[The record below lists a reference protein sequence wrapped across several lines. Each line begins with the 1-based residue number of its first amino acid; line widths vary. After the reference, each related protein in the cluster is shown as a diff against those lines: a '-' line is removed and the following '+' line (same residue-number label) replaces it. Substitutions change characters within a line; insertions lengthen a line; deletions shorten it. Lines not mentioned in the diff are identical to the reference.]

1 MKKWQPNKT
10 IKILPALALTFGVLA
25 PMPASASIVEE
36 CFDDQCTITF
46 GFTGQIEPL
55 TFPANATNVRF
66 EALGAQGGKSG
77 GGGGRVTGSFN
88 EVPSIL
94 YITVGGAGGSNTG
107 EPGGFNGGGNAGGSA
122 GVEGSGGGASDIRI
136 GFSLSSRVVVAG
148 GGGGRGSGLGSGGGA
163 GGGLVGANGK
173 TGQGAGG
180 LGGSQSDG
188 GLGGANYGQGTPGT
202 AGDWGIGGTGGYG
215 PLHGGGG
222 GGGGYYGGGGGGA
235 DEDSC
240 CTDAGGGGGGS
251 SYTDPGLVSNVVH
264 TQGVRPGSGQIII
277 SYELILESEP
287 APPSEESTSPPS
299 EEPAPPTEESTSPP
313 SEEPAPPTE
322 ESTSPPSEEPAPP
335 TEESTS
341 PPIEEPAP
349 PSEESTSPPIEEP
362 APPSEEPT
370 SPPIEDPSSPS
381 PSAPEPEPVNSQ
393 PEPILAIDEPLVVE
407 VVPDKP
413 TVVGFNAIT
422 AIPED
427 PVMESG
433 TGEADEILSQ
443 PSKLSQAAQTVVVPT
458 QAKPNPWSSNTLLAG
473 LVGLAVFALIAGLVV
488 ARRGVPGAIAS

>member
-10 IKILPALALTFGVLA
+10 IKILPALALTFGALA

-55 TFPANATNVRF
+55 TFPTNATNVRF

-299 EEPAPPTEESTSPP
+299 EEPAPPSEESTSPP
-313 SEEPAPPTE
+313 SEEPT
-322 ESTSPPSEEPAPP
+322 PPSEE
-335 TEESTS
+335 TTS
-341 PPIEEPAP
+341 PPG
-349 PSEESTSPPIEEP
+349 EEP

-370 SPPIEDPSSPS
+370 IPPVENPSSPS

-393 PEPILAIDEPLVVE
+393 PEPVPSPIQEPSPAESALDPEPILAIDQPLVVE
-407 VVPDKP
+407 VVPDEP

-422 AIPED
+422 AIPEN

-473 LVGLAVFALIAGLVV
+473 LVGLAVFVLIAGLVV

>member
-94 YITVGGAGGSNTG
+94 YITVGGAGGSNAG

-136 GFSLSSRVVVAG
+136 GYSLSSRIIVAG

-173 TGQGAGG
+173 TGQGEGG
-180 LGGSQSDG
+180 FGGTQSDG

-264 TQGVRPGSGQIII
+264 TQGVRPGSGQITI
-277 SYELILESEP
+277 SYQLILESEP
-287 APPSEESTSPPS
+287 APPS
-299 EEPAPPTEESTSPP
+299 
-313 SEEPAPPTE
+313 
-322 ESTSPPSEEPAPP
+322 
-335 TEESTS
+335 EESTS

-370 SPPIEDPSSPS
+370 SPPIEEPAPPSEEPTSPPVEDPSSPS

-393 PEPILAIDEPLVVE
+393 PEPVQSPIQDPSPAEAALEPEPILAIDQPLVVE
-407 VVPDKP
+407 VVPDEP

-422 AIPED
+422 AIPEN

-443 PSKLSQAAQTVVVPT
+443 PSNLSQAAQTVVVPT
-458 QAKPNPWSSNTLLAG
+458 QAKPNPWNSNTLLAG

>member
-1 MKKWQPNKT
+1 
-10 IKILPALALTFGVLA
+10 
-25 PMPASASIVEE
+25 
-36 CFDDQCTITF
+36 
-46 GFTGQIEPL
+46 
-55 TFPANATNVRF
+55 
-66 EALGAQGGKSG
+66 
-77 GGGGRVTGSFN
+77 
-88 EVPSIL
+88 
-94 YITVGGAGGSNTG
+94 
-107 EPGGFNGGGNAGGSA
+107 
-122 GVEGSGGGASDIRI
+122 
-136 GFSLSSRVVVAG
+136 
-148 GGGGRGSGLGSGGGA
+148 
-163 GGGLVGANGK
+163 LVGANGK

-264 TQGVRPGSGQIII
+264 TQGVRPGSGQITI
-277 SYELILESEP
+277 SYQLILESEP

-299 EEPAPPTEESTSPP
+299 EEPAPP
-313 SEEPAPPTE
+313 SEEPISLPV
-322 ESTSPPSEEPAPP
+322 
-335 TEESTS
+335 
-341 PPIEEPAP
+341 
-349 PSEESTSPPIEEP
+349 
-362 APPSEEPT
+362 
-370 SPPIEDPSSPS
+370 EDPSSPS

-393 PEPILAIDEPLVVE
+393 PEPILAIDQPLVVE

-422 AIPED
+422 AIPEN

-473 LVGLAVFALIAGLVV
+473 LVGLAVFVLIAGLVV